1 MRFLYYKV
9 VSLVN
14 QKLNINYCE
23 KILNPDTSD
32 GSDDIKLN
40 IASKYNLLYISLFIY
55 PEKDTEIKPDNICD
69 FISNIYGI
77 ANSKK
82 FAAGNRSIP
91 EDCRY
96 EDNVPD
102 WVHRKRYNFFKGL
115 VRNKSELQD
124 TYEKL
129 ENMVRNSCNVTQSD
143 KEKILNLRC
152 NDLFTRVF
160 CNEIENESTSDE
172 EIYYIKIFKI
182 MAYSTFYCDTKQ
194 PCDNLTKNYFI
205 NANFINRDDVITELT
220 KAFENTNIV
229 YLCGIRGCGK
239 TEIVQKYISESSFY
253 GVATLFF
260 GTDLDETLAKENIF
274 NLKPP
279 FIDNYTKAF
288 CNLDEHYLLVIEG
301 VFSKL
306 DNNWC
311 EFIKQCGCKVL
322 VVSSW
327 KPNEDDNTIVTVS
340 KLSEPQAV
348 SMMDNYLKTEGRL
361 TTEQKYKIVKMLNCH
376 ALAVTVYAKAIEQS
390 CLEYDEII
398 SILNKS
404 LVSDEIEEKFI
415 FNDNNEE
422 ETARYYIKALFK
434 EYFENQL
441 SSDVE
446 IVLRV
451 MSLMPDSGIPLKD
464 LQKYTGLKNNNAINN
479 VLKRLFWL
487 EVTTNSERIVTIH
500 SIVRDIVREMLK
512 PDINNCNTLVDCVYN
527 GISQYWGYFEEG
539 TTYRKLYFSILK
551 NIICVSS
558 NDNLKVFDFMVKGI
572 SSLLNYG
579 YVAEARMIF
588 DKALMYISEL
598 NEEEKSE
605 FYFVLSGFYIHFDE
619 TSNIVEFIDKNL
631 FIYDG
636 STKYINGILINQNLN
651 RTEKI
656 TACFPYLTLLS
667 NFLIKYID
675 LISSN
680 INKQNEQEVKQVAE
694 KMFSEIYIFM
704 YNLFPDFTM
713 PLTQGKK
720 NIVLDTAIPFDA
732 NEEYQKMMYQI
743 VYTRLFY
750 LTAYQIEPLVCI
762 SFKETDNLFSN
773 YFGTN
778 SYLYLKFLYAYYCA
792 NKRFCNSAE
801 LKNSISQTNELGE
814 KIKNIYLENGY
825 EYFNLRLIEEIVQ
838 EFNLPHSGADTLE
851 EE

>member
-1 MRFLYYKV
+1 MKFVFYKV
-9 VSLVN
+9 ASIIRENLKISYSCENFNLKNVSLGTKCLFAALFITPPKSKN
-14 QKLNINYCE
+14 GHYE
-23 KILNPDTSD
+23 KISGGNIERLI
-32 GSDDIKLN
+32 GSID
-40 IASKYNLLYISLFIY
+40 S
-55 PEKDTEIKPDNICD
+55 
-69 FISNIYGI
+69 ISNS
-77 ANSKK
+77 NSYMTG
-82 FAAGNRSIP
+82 ARSIP
-91 EDCRY
+91 KAMTKEYTNIEELPAELIRFRY
-96 EDNVPD
+96 
-102 WVHRKRYNFFKGL
+102 HFFTEMIHCDGKIIETCDAL
-115 VRNKSELQD
+115 EKMIRSASNISEKTKADLLD
-124 TYEKL
+124 L
-129 ENMVRNSCNVTQSD
+129 EH
-143 KEKILNLRC
+143 
-152 NDLFTRVF
+152 NDLFYGVL
-160 CNEIENESTSDE
+160 CDENTTGYNTECIS
-172 EIYYIKIFKI
+172 IFRI
-182 MAYSTFYCDTKQ
+182 LAYSTRYSEVKTCFDDLGSEAKVHSLYIERK
-194 PCDNLTKNYFI
+194 
-205 NANFINRDDVITELT
+205 DVITALEQSFQAQ
-220 KAFENTNIV
+220 KIV

-239 TEIVQKYISESSFY
+239 TEIVQKFISESNFY
-253 GVATLFF
+253 GVMTLFF
-260 GTDLDETLAKENIF
+260 ETDLDEALAKENFF
-274 NLKPP
+274 NLKL
-279 FIDNYTKAF
+279 FSIEESKKVF
-288 CNLDEHYLLVIEG
+288 REMDEHYLLVIEG
-301 VFSKL
+301 VSSKL
-306 DNNWC
+306 DNNWR

-327 KPNEDDNTIVTVS
+327 KPNEDGNAIVTVS
-340 KLSEPQAV
+340 KLSEPQAI

-361 TTEQKYKIVKMLNCH
+361 TTEQKLKIVKKLNYH
-376 ALAVTVYAKAIEQS
+376 AFAVTVYARAIEQS

-398 SILNKS
+398 AILNKS
-404 LVSDEIEEKFI
+404 LVSDEIEEKVTYKEDDEAKLASQHIRDLF
-415 FNDNNEE
+415 E
-422 ETARYYIKALFK
+422 ET
-434 EYFENQL
+434 FENL
-441 SSDVE
+441 HSDGVE
-446 IVLRV
+446 NVLRV
-451 MSLMPDSGIPLKD
+451 MSLMPDSGISLKD
-464 LQKYTGLKNNNAINN
+464 LQRYTGLKNNNAINN
-479 VLKRLFWL
+479 ILKRLFWL

-512 PDINNCNTLVDCVYN
+512 PDINNCNTLVECVYN
-527 GISQYWGYFEEG
+527 GISQYWGYSEEG

-579 YVAEARMIF
+579 YVVEARMIF

-598 NEEEKSE
+598 NEEEKSD

-636 STKYINGILINQNLN
+636 ATKYINSILINQNLN
-651 RTEKI
+651 HTEKI
-656 TACFPYLTLLS
+656 TACFPYLTLFS

-732 NEEYQKMMYQI
+732 NKEYQKMMYQI

-750 LTAYQIEPLVCI
+750 LTAYQIEPLVCV

-801 LKNSISQTNELGE
+801 LKNLISQTNELGE

-838 EFNLPHSGADTLE
+838 EFNLPHSSVDTLE

>member
-32 GSDDIKLN
+32 GADDIKLN
-40 IASKYNLLYISLFIY
+40 LASKYNLLYISLFIY

-102 WVHRKRYNFFKGL
+102 WVHRKRYNFFKEL

-129 ENMVRNSCNVTQSD
+129 ENMVRNSCNVTQSA

-194 PCDNLTKNYFI
+194 PCDNLTKNYFV
-205 NANFINRDDVITELT
+205 NANFINRDNVITELT

-301 VFSKL
+301 VSSKL
-306 DNNWC
+306 DNKWRD
-311 EFIKQCGCKVL
+311 FIKQCGCKVL

-340 KLSEPQAV
+340 KLSELQAV

-376 ALAVTVYAKAIEQS
+376 ALAVTVYAKAIEKS

-404 LVSDEIEEKFI
+404 LVSDEIEEKVI
-415 FNDNNEE
+415 YKENIEAKLACQHIQD
-422 ETARYYIKALFK
+422 LFEK
-434 EYFENQL
+434 TFENL
-441 SSDVE
+441 HSDGVE

-479 VLKRLFWL
+479 TLKRLFWL

-527 GISQYWGYFEEG
+527 GISQYWGYSEEG
-539 TTYRKLYFSILK
+539 ITYRKLYFSILK

-579 YVAEARMIF
+579 YVAEARIVYDKATDYIRTLTEEEIDDFNYVLSVFSYQFSREITLKKFISVHSKKIEILISTISPKIEDSSVAKWKKTRICFALLQNFSSYFQRVVELSENTKQSTILEVNSNIQKLYMKVQTILMKVYPSYIPCMFPIREEDELVFNTKLNVPLFADYKTKNLIYRITFNYMKYLSLIIDKEPETSIVLYRSFIYNQTQYKTDYSGNILYLQYLFAFYKYYLKLFKCESIRLKNEIIHTYYTEGF
-588 DKALMYISEL
+588 DKFPFEYIRQIVEAFELDHNEQTYL
-598 NEEEKSE
+598 NE
-605 FYFVLSGFYIHFDE
+605 L
-619 TSNIVEFIDKNL
+619 
-631 FIYDG
+631 
-636 STKYINGILINQNLN
+636 
-651 RTEKI
+651 
-656 TACFPYLTLLS
+656 
-667 NFLIKYID
+667 
-675 LISSN
+675 
-680 INKQNEQEVKQVAE
+680 
-694 KMFSEIYIFM
+694 
-704 YNLFPDFTM
+704 
-713 PLTQGKK
+713 
-720 NIVLDTAIPFDA
+720 
-732 NEEYQKMMYQI
+732 
-743 VYTRLFY
+743 
-750 LTAYQIEPLVCI
+750 
-762 SFKETDNLFSN
+762 
-773 YFGTN
+773 
-778 SYLYLKFLYAYYCA
+778 
-792 NKRFCNSAE
+792 
-801 LKNSISQTNELGE
+801 
-814 KIKNIYLENGY
+814 
-825 EYFNLRLIEEIVQ
+825 
-838 EFNLPHSGADTLE
+838 
-851 EE
+851 